1 MTVFEL
7 DLGDPAAV
15 ETLRQDSITGEVVD
29 RRVRDHGGPVP
40 MVTVQVGDHV
50 RLEVPESEAT
60 HP

>member
-1 MTVFEL
+1 MTVFDLE
-7 DLGDPAAV
+7 LGDPAAV
-15 ETLRQDSITGEVVD
+15 ETLRQDIVAGEVVD

-40 MVTVQVGDHV
+40 MVTVQVADHV